1 MATKSFTTDMTFN
14 FKNADSLIVAL
25 SNSEKPKLTTAK
37 ADLLKGKEEVSKFVT
52 LLRNKK

>member
-14 FKNADSLIVAL
+14 CKNADSLIVAL
-25 SNSEKPKLTTAK
+25 SNSEKPKVTTAK